1 MNTPMKL
8 VVAAAMA
15 TISISAQAGALA
27 EMYGR
32 LAEQQKS
39 KLANQLVEIVSRNGG
54 KVSYE
59 QAYKQADMMLSELD
73 ATAKQKGKSCLL
85 IAREWR
91 EAEEKKFKEELKTID
106 DTKEREIVQE
116 FADVAKPTA
125 VDYIKYKCLEN
136 SELLNK

>member
-1 MNTPMKL
+1 MRNL
-8 VVAAAMA
+8 ISLGLILAMSA
-15 TISISAQAGALA
+15 SAQAGALA
-27 EMYGR
+27 EMSGA
-32 LAEQQKS
+32 LAGQQKT
-39 KLANQLVEIVSRNGG
+39 KLADSLVDIVSRHGG

-91 EAEEKKFKEELKTID
+91 EAEEKKLKEDLKTID

-116 FADVAKPTA
+116 FTDVAYPTA

>member
-1 MNTPMKL
+1 MRNL
-8 VVAAAMA
+8 ISLGLILAMSA
-15 TISISAQAGALA
+15 SAQAGALS
-27 EMYGR
+27 EMSGV
-32 LAEQQKS
+32 LAGQQKT
-39 KLANQLVEIVSRNGG
+39 KLANLLVDTVSRHGG

-59 QAYKQADMMLSELD
+59 EAYNQADMMLSKLD

-91 EAEEKKFKEELKTID
+91 EAEEKKFKEELKAIG
-106 DTKEREIVQE
+106 DTKKREIVQE
-116 FADVAKPTA
+116 FADVTKPTA

>member
-1 MNTPMKL
+1 M
-8 VVAAAMA
+8 
-15 TISISAQAGALA
+15 
-27 EMYGR
+27 
-32 LAEQQKS
+32 
-39 KLANQLVEIVSRNGG
+39 
-54 KVSYE
+54 SYE

-91 EAEEKKFKEELKTID
+91 EAEEKKLKEELKTID
-106 DTKEREIVQE
+106 DTKKREIVQE
-116 FADVAKPTA
+116 FADVANPTA